1 MINRDQALN
10 LVKKYV
16 KTKNSVKHMIAT
28 EAVMRKM
35 ADYFEKDQDL
45 WGIAG
50 LLHDTDMEEVDYD
63 KNPEKHGLKSI
74 EILKEEGVENQEILD
89 AVLAHNPETGRKAD
103 SLMEK
108 VIKAVDPLTGLIVA
122 ATLISPEKNINKID
136 SDFVLRRFN
145 ETAFARGA
153 DRDII
158 KTCED
163 FDMNLEKFIQLGLEA
178 MQSVSKEL
186 GLE

>member
-1 MINRDQALN
+1 

-16 KTKNSVKHMIAT
+16 KTENSVKHMLAT

-35 ADYFEKDQDL
+35 ANNFGKDEDL

-50 LLHDTDMEEVDYD
+50 LLHDIDMETVDYENEP
-63 KNPEKHGLKSI
+63 KKHGPRSVK
-74 EILKEEGVENQEILD
+74 ILKEEGVEDERILN
-89 AVLAHNPETGRKAD
+89 AVLAHNPDAGKGAD

-108 VIKAVDPLTGLIVA
+108 VIRATDPLTGLIVA
-122 ATLISPEKNINKID
+122 ATLISPDKNINKID
-136 SDFVLRRFN
+136 ADFVMRRF
-145 ETAFARGA
+145 EEKRFATGA
-153 DRDII
+153 SRDII

-163 FDMNLEKFIQLGLEA
+163 FNMELEKFIELSLEA
-178 MQSVSKEL
+178 MQEISDVL